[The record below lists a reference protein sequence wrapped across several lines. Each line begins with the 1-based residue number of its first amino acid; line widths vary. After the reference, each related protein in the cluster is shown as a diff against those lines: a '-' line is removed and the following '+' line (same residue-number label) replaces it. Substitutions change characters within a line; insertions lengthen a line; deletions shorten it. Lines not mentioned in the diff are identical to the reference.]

1 MRANIWVMGK
11 KLVYLLVKSS
21 VIVALAM
28 LSMLSTPKPAH
39 AHEVLPTVA
48 DIEAR
53 EGAVFLTLRL
63 NAEALLAGI
72 DLDGLDNTE
81 TAPNAAEYDRL
92 RALTPAQLEAQISAN
107 WGMMM
112 AGLSLT
118 LDGTAAPLSLLGAA
132 VDPQADLSLPR
143 VSQLRLTAP
152 MPQGTN
158 AMALHWPKGFG
169 DLVLRQQGV
178 EPAYTGYITGGQTS
192 PAIALAGLGAPAS
205 GAAVFFSYIPVG
217 FDHILPKGMDHILFV
232 LGLFFLSTRLSMLLW
247 QISAFTLAHTVTLA
261 LGALGWVSVP
271 GSIVEPL
278 IAASIVFVAVENIT
292 SRGLSPWRPAVVFGF
307 GLLHGL
313 GFASVLGEFGL
324 PEAQFIPAL
333 IGFNIGV
340 EIGQLTVVALAFLLV
355 FAAQRVDLG
364 RMVSSLAG
372 WGYVAGALVL
382 LAASV
387 AQAMGQ
393 GAWMPDAVFLW
404 GAAGL
409 MILCMLS
416 VFFVDQLDSYRRFVA
431 VPASVFIGAVG
442 AFWVVERLFL

>member
-1 MRANIWVMGK
+1 MGQ
-11 KLVYLLVKSS
+11 KLAYLLVKSS

-53 EGAVFLTLRL
+53 EGAVLLTLRL

-132 VDPQADLSLPR
+132 VDPQTDLSLPR
-143 VSQLRLTAP
+143 VSQLRLTAA
-152 MPQGTN
+152 MPQGTT

-355 FAAQRVDLG
+355 VAAQRVDLG
-364 RMVSSLAG
+364 RMVSSVAG

>member
-1 MRANIWVMGK
+1 MRANIWVMGQ
-11 KLVYLLVKSS
+11 KLAYLLVKSS

-53 EGAVFLTLRL
+53 EGAVLLTLRL

-132 VDPQADLSLPR
+132 VDPQTDLSLPR
-143 VSQLRLTAP
+143 VSQLRLTAA
-152 MPQGTN
+152 MPQGTT

-355 FAAQRVDLG
+355 VAAQRVDLG
-364 RMVSSLAG
+364 RMVSSVAG

>member
-1 MRANIWVMGK
+1 MGQ
-11 KLVYLLVKSS
+11 KLAYLLVKSS

-118 LDGTAAPLSLLGAA
+118 LDDTAAPLSLLGAA
-132 VDPQADLSLPR
+132 VDPQTDLSLPR

-152 MPQGTN
+152 MPQGTT

-355 FAAQRVDLG
+355 VAAQRVDLG
-364 RMVSSLAG
+364 RMVSSVAG

>member
-1 MRANIWVMGK
+1 MGK

-81 TAPNAAEYDRL
+81 TAPNAAESDRL

-132 VDPQADLSLPR
+132 VDPQTDLSLPR
-143 VSQLRLTAP
+143 VSQLRLTAA
-152 MPQGTN
+152 MPQGTT

-178 EPAYTGYITGGQTS
+178 EPAYTGYITGGQSS

>member
-1 MRANIWVMGK
+1 MGQ
-11 KLVYLLVKSS
+11 KLAYLLVKSS

-132 VDPQADLSLPR
+132 VDPQTDLSLPR

-152 MPQGTN
+152 MLQGTN

>member
-1 MRANIWVMGK
+1 MGK

-132 VDPQADLSLPR
+132 VDPQTDLSLPR
-143 VSQLRLTAP
+143 VSQLRLTAA
-152 MPQGTN
+152 MPQGTT

-192 PAIALAGLGAPAS
+192 AAIALAGLGAPAS

>member
-1 MRANIWVMGK
+1 MGK

-28 LSMLSTPKPAH
+28 LSILSTPKPAH

-53 EGAVFLTLRL
+53 KGAVFLTLRL

-132 VDPQADLSLPR
+132 VDPQTDLSLPR

-152 MPQGTN
+152 MPQGTT